1 MKVITVKFCARHDS
15 CTVVACVNFVAI
27 WYPIM
32 ALHKK
37 QKFSLEFES
46 RQKIL
51 REMDPWFNIGSGN
64 GLFPDFPK
72 QLPEQLLT
80 TQ

>member
-1 MKVITVKFCARHDS
+1 
-15 CTVVACVNFVAI
+15 
-27 WYPIM
+27 M

-46 RQKIL
+46 RRKIL
-51 REMDPWFNIGSGN
+51 REMGPCFKIGLGN

>member
-1 MKVITVKFCARHDS
+1 
-15 CTVVACVNFVAI
+15 
-27 WYPIM
+27 M
-32 ALHKK
+32 ALHKNK
-37 QKFSLEFES
+37 KKSLEFES
-46 RQKIL
+46 RRKIL
-51 REMDPWFNIGSGN
+51 REMVPWFNIGSGH